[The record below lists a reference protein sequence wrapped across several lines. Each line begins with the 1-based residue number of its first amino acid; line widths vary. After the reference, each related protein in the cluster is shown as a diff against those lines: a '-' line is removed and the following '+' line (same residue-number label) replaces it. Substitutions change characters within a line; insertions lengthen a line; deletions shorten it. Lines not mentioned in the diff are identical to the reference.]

1 MEETTRAATAN
12 LNTRAAGRGP
22 AATWRAQSGA
32 TEKRGPPPLERDCPP
47 PEHRRLGE
55 RQCQE
60 AEGYKLPGGGAE
72 ESYPA
77 NTTPG
82 GTGGEVEGRLSLAA
96 LPPRAADSEQGGEEK
111 GS

>member
-22 AATWRAQSGA
+22 GCNMESPIRGDREEGAPTPGTGLPAAGAPPTRREAVPRSGGVQA
-32 TEKRGPPPLERDCPP
+32 GS
-47 PEHRRLGE
+47 
-55 RQCQE
+55 
-60 AEGYKLPGGGAE
+60 GAE

-82 GTGGEVEGRLSLAA
+82 GTGGEVEGRLSPAA